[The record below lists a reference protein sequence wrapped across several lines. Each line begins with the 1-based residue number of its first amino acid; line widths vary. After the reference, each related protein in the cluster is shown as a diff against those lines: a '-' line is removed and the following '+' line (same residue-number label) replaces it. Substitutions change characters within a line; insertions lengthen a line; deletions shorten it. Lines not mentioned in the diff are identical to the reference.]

1 MKILYFIP
9 MEIKE
14 YDGISKKILSQL
26 NSFVRNDFE
35 IDICSEKT
43 EDIFLNRI
51 IYGKEIKLEKV
62 KNNSICRQYLYYNFN
77 KIFSYILNKKIE
89 VIYIRYVYFANPFF
103 IKFLKKLK
111 ENNIKVILEI
121 PTYPYDGEL
130 KNNKSFLRKI
140 KYKIEEKYRYKMK
153 NYVDRIVTFSIDD
166 EIYGIKTIKINNGID
181 LEKIKLI
188 EKNKEKNLNEINFI
202 GVAGIAFWHG
212 FDRMILSMAKYYK
225 NNPKVIVKFHVV
237 GDGDKKVV
245 TELKDLVKKNN
256 LEEHVMFYGYKSGKD
271 LDEIYNKVD
280 IAVGSLGFSRIG
292 LKGGSPLKTRE
303 YIAKGVPIILGYEDI
318 SLKNTLDFIY
328 QVPNDES
335 VFDLYKILDWYKN
348 LDKDSTKI
356 RRYAEDNLTWNK
368 QMKKVVD
375 YILEIEEKE
384 KC

>member
-26 NSFVRNDFE
+26 NSFARNDFE
-35 IDICSEKT
+35 IDICSEKI

-166 EIYGIKTIKINNGID
+166 EIYGIKTIKINNGIE

-225 NNPKVIVKFHVV
+225 NNPKEIVKFHIV
-237 GDGDKKVV
+237 GDGDKKVI
-245 TELKDLVKKNN
+245 TELKKLVKNNN
-256 LEEHVMFYGYKSGKD
+256 LEDYVIFYGYKFGIE
-271 LDEIYNKVD
+271 LDEIYNKAD
-280 IAVGSLGFSRIG
+280 IAVGSLGNFRKGLIDGGG
-292 LKGGSPLKTRE
+292 LKNQE
-303 YIAKGVPIILGYEDI
+303 YCAKGLPFIIAGFDENY
-318 SLKNTLDFIY
+318 KNVDFMY
-328 QVPNDES
+328 KVSADES
-335 VFDLYKILDWYKN
+335 LINLNEIIDWYKN
-348 LDKDSTKI
+348 LQVTSEQI
-356 RRYAEDNLTWNK
+356 RKYVEESLTWDI

-375 YILEIEEKE
+375 YILETEEIE